1 MWGGQFYDAD
11 ARKWT
16 IDTPENAQFLEWF
29 LKYVDLLGGRDKS
42 DALESS
48 VPQTY
53 GDIFQYGKVAFA
65 LEGE

>member
-1 MWGGQFYDAD
+1 MYDVD
-11 ARKWT
+11 DRKWT
-16 IDTPENAQFLEWF
+16 INTPENRKFLEWF

-48 VPQTY
+48 MPRVY

-65 LEGE
+65 LEGEYLPAT